1 MIVSK
6 FLVLKNI
13 ILRSEH
19 SSDDTLGLNIR
30 LFNEI
35 SQVIHTR
42 FETQITITKESICR
56 AIYFHGYLLE
66 QTLKLFDITSFDN
79 ARQNINRRVGKDL
92 ELVLCRQILMFT
104 KIIITKEDLY
114 ISNSM

>member
-13 ILRSEH
+13 ILCSER

-35 SQVIHTR
+35 NQIIHTR
-42 FETQITITKESICR
+42 FETQITITKESTCLATYI
-56 AIYFHGYLLE
+56 HGYLLE

-79 ARQNINRRVGKDL
+79 VRQSINRGVGKDL
-92 ELVLCRQILMFT
+92 ELVLCRQILMLT
-104 KIIITKEDLY
+104 KIIIKKEDLY

>member
-13 ILRSEH
+13 ILCSERFY
-19 SSDDTLGLNIR
+19 DDTLGLNIR

-35 SQVIHTR
+35 SQIIHTR
-42 FETQITITKESICR
+42 FEIQIAITKESTCL
-56 AIYFHGYLLE
+56 AIYFHGCLLE

-79 ARQNINRRVGKDL
+79 ARQNINIRVGKDL
-92 ELVLCRQILMFT
+92 ELVLCR
-104 KIIITKEDLY
+104 
-114 ISNSM
+114 